1 MRRLRDGEA
10 AKKASGAGGLVAR
23 EEMAAILPVILAAVS
38 TAPFDVDKWTALDPL
53 SRSALAA
60 VAVDL
65 GILVVCGADGARV

>member
-1 MRRLRDGEA
+1 
-10 AKKASGAGGLVAR
+10 
-23 EEMAAILPVILAAVS
+23 MAAILPVILAAVS